1 MKNGHDER
9 GESLTEFGVL
19 IRLVY
24 LWFATADRSL
34 SPPEGVF
41 PPQKQSSPR
50 ISRCALGTSGDTSI
64 SRIRLHRLGLS
75 PTALSKSQLDARVC
89 GRIISP
95 IPFSGQP
102 PAPHLG
108 SRPRTVCVRVCVRVS
123 ECVCVTERCRNG
135 NECAALCVLTP
146 AQGQSIRA
154 AFEYSHGSANRMKE
168 KAAAA
173 SDARPVKVS
182 TLLFRGTI

>member
-1 MKNGHDER
+1 MSPHRGAPHMKNGHDEC
-9 GESLTEFGVL
+9 GECLTEFGVL

-34 SPPEGVF
+34 SPSEGVF

-75 PTALSKSQLDARVC
+75 PPALSNSQLDARVWR
-89 GRIISP
+89 GIISP

-108 SRPRTVCVRVCVRVS
+108 SRPRAVCM
-123 ECVCVTERCRNG
+123 CVCV
-135 NECAALCVLTP
+135 
-146 AQGQSIRA
+146 
-154 AFEYSHGSANRMKE
+154 
-168 KAAAA
+168 
-173 SDARPVKVS
+173 PVSVCHREMSEWK
-182 TLLFRGTI
+182 